1 MFNTAIKFKTYPN
14 NVKKAIVCLAL
25 GWIVHLIFYFK
36 FLPGEVLARSDVLM
50 VAVGLLVC
58 FFVASINPWAR
69 MLSLFG
75 NIVILVTY
83 LYLAMLVF
91 QKPAFGLQVMTT
103 SVIVLFSLA
112 TYYLLRKDT
121 AEFFRSFNATK
132 AQVDEKKID

>member
-1 MFNTAIKFKTYPN
+1 M
-14 NVKKAIVCLAL
+14 
-25 GWIVHLIFYFK
+25 HLIFYFK

>member
-14 NVKKAIVCLAL
+14 NVKKAILCLTL

-75 NIVILVTY
+75 NIVILATY

-132 AQVDEKKID
+132 AQVDEKK

>member
-14 NVKKAIVCLAL
+14 NVKKAIVCLTL

-50 VAVGLLVC
+50 MAVGLLVC

>member
-14 NVKKAIVCLAL
+14 NVKKAIVCLTL

-132 AQVDEKKID
+132 AQLDEKK